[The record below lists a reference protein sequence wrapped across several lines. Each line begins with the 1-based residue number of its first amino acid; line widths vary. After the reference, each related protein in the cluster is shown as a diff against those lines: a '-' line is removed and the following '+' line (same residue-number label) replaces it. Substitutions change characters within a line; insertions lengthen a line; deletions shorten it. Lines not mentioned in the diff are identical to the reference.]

1 MLMAALARVHRA
13 FWQRRVIAT
22 ALLLSL
28 FALAAEGQVNVTT
41 EHNDNFRSGQ
51 NVNETIL
58 TPANVNV
65 SNFGRLFS
73 DVVDGYIYAQPL
85 YVPSVTIPGKGV
97 HNVIY
102 VVTEHDS
109 VYAFDADSN
118 DGGGLLWHTSFINP
132 GDGITTIST
141 QDVNCDAIS
150 PEIGV
155 TSTPV
160 IDVSTNTI
168 YVLAETKEQ
177 GSFFHRLHAL
187 DITTGMEKNGGPVTI
202 TAQVAGTGQGSSG
215 GFITFDPLMELNR
228 PGLSLSQGNIY
239 IAWSSNCD
247 NPPFHG
253 WVMGYDK
260 TTLQPKGV
268 WATTANGGFG
278 GIWMSGGGIA
288 ADASGNLFIPT
299 GNGTFD
305 TAGLDPVDFGDSIVK
320 LAGSANSFGP
330 VDYFTPY
337 DQGNLGDNDEDLGSG
352 GALLLPDQP
361 GAHVHELVQAG
372 KEGSIYVV
380 DRDHMGHFNP
390 NNNSQTVQNIVGQ
403 VGGLFSTPAY
413 WNGNV
418 YFGGYLDALKAF
430 SLTNGMLSAV
440 PTSQSGVTFRFPGP
454 TASVSA
460 NGNTNGIVWALQT
473 DVTLNGGNEVLY
485 AFDATNLGNE
495 LYDTTQN
502 PTRDT
507 VGGAVKFA
515 TPTIANGKVYVGAA
529 QRLSVF
535 GTISPTAAAPT
546 FSPAWGTYTSRQTV
560 SISDS
565 TPGATIY
572 YTTDGSNPT
581 QSSPV
586 YTNPITISVT
596 TTVKAM
602 ASAPLLANS
611 DIATAV
617 YTITTGGGGSLNYG
631 SGFTATGL
639 TINGS
644 GAINGSRLRLTDGRT
659 GENTSVWSTT
669 PVNIQTFTGDF
680 NFQVTN
686 PVGDGFTFTIQN
698 AGTTAIGRGGAGLGY
713 GAGSPGGSGGIPASL
728 AVKFDL
734 YSNFGE
740 GPDSTGL
747 YIDGASPT
755 IPAVDMTNS
764 GIDVHSGDIFNV
776 HMTYDGTTLT
786 ITITDTVT
794 YAAFS
799 QSWPINIPSTV
810 GSSTAYVGF
819 TGASGGATAIQ
830 DILSWTFASQGPIT
844 TIHYID
850 GFTSDGLTLNGNAAL
865 NGNRLR
871 LTDGGTG
878 EVASAWYTAP
888 LNIQSFT
895 QEFTFQ
901 LTNARAD
908 GMTFA
913 IQNAGLTATGRGGA
927 GLGYGASSPGG
938 LGGIAQSVAVKFD
951 LFNNFGEG
959 VDSTG
964 LYING
969 ASPTVPAIDMTGSGV
984 NLHSED
990 VFDVWMTYDG
1000 TTLSMRITDLT
1011 TQATFQTS
1019 WIINIPSTVGGNTAY
1034 LGFTAGTGGAG
1045 ATQDIL
1051 SWVFTSQA
1059 AANYGNGFSSTGLSL
1074 SGWSTLNGSR
1084 LRLTDGGLGETS
1096 SAWYT
1101 TPLNVQAFTQVFSFQ
1116 LTNPVAD
1123 GITFALQNN
1132 SITQTGPGGGGL
1144 GYGAPNPGGQ
1154 GGIPN
1159 SVAVKFDL
1167 YDNFGEGVDS
1177 TGLYVNGD
1185 SPTMP
1190 AVDMTSSGVDL
1201 HGGDVF
1207 NVRMTY
1213 DGTVLNMQITDAVTQ
1228 ATFQTSWNINIPMTI
1243 NSNTAFAGF
1252 TGGTGGA
1259 SATQEILSW
1268 IFLP

>member
-1 MLMAALARVHRA
+1 L
-13 FWQRRVIAT
+13 I
-22 ALLLSL
+22 
-28 FALAAEGQVNVTT
+28 
-41 EHNDNFRSGQ
+41 
-51 NVNETIL
+51 
-58 TPANVNV
+58 
-65 SNFGRLFS
+65 
-73 DVVDGYIYAQPL
+73 
-85 YVPSVTIPGKGV
+85 
-97 HNVIY
+97 
-102 VVTEHDS
+102 
-109 VYAFDADSN
+109 
-118 DGGGLLWHTSFINP
+118 
-132 GDGITTIST
+132 
-141 QDVNCDAIS
+141 
-150 PEIGV
+150 
-155 TSTPV
+155 
-160 IDVSTNTI
+160 
-168 YVLAETKEQ
+168 
-177 GSFFHRLHAL
+177 
-187 DITTGMEKNGGPVTI
+187 
-202 TAQVAGTGQGSSG
+202 
-215 GFITFDPLMELNR
+215 
-228 PGLSLSQGNIY
+228 
-239 IAWSSNCD
+239 
-247 NPPFHG
+247 
-253 WVMGYDK
+253 
-260 TTLQPKGV
+260 
-268 WATTANGGFG
+268 
-278 GIWMSGGGIA
+278 
-288 ADASGNLFIPT
+288 
-299 GNGTFD
+299 
-305 TAGLDPVDFGDSIVK
+305 
-320 LAGSANSFGP
+320 
-330 VDYFTPY
+330 
-337 DQGNLGDNDEDLGSG
+337 
-352 GALLLPDQP
+352 
-361 GAHVHELVQAG
+361 QAG
-372 KEGSIYVV
+372 KDGSIYVV
-380 DRDHMGHFNP
+380 DRDNMGHYNP
-390 NNNSQTVQNIVGQ
+390 DNNSQIVQNLTGQ
-403 VGGLFSTPAY
+403 VGGIFSTPAY

-418 YFGGYLDALKAF
+418 YFGGHRDALKAF
-430 SLTNGMLSAV
+430 SLTNGMLSAI
-440 PTSQSGVTFRFPGP
+440 PTSESGVTFTFPGP

-473 DVTLNGGNEVLY
+473 DATLNGGNEVLY
-485 AFDATNLGNE
+485 AFDATNLSNE
-495 LYDTTQN
+495 LYDTTQS

-535 GTISPTAAAPT
+535 GTISPTAATPT
-546 FSPAWGTYTSRQTV
+546 FAPAWGTYTSAQTV

-586 YTNPITISVT
+586 YTSPLTISVT
-596 TTVKAM
+596 TVVKAM
-602 ASAPLLANS
+602 ASAPLLVDS
-611 DIATAV
+611 DIASAV
-617 YTITTGGGGSLNYG
+617 YTITTGGGGTLNYG

-639 TINGS
+639 VINGS
-644 GAINGSRLRLTDGRT
+644 GAINGSRLRLTDGGT
-659 GENTSVWSTT
+659 GENTSVWSTA
-669 PVNIQTFTGDF
+669 PVNIQTFTEDF

-713 GAGSPGGSGGIPASL
+713 GAASPGGTGGIPTSL

-747 YIDGASPT
+747 YTDGASPT
-755 IPAVDMTNS
+755 VPAVDMTNS
-764 GIDVHSGDIFNV
+764 GVDLHSGDIFNV
-776 HMTYDGTTLT
+776 HMTYDGATLT
-786 ITITDTVT
+786 MTITDTVT

-799 QSWPINIPSTV
+799 QSWQINIPSTV
-810 GSSTAYVGF
+810 GNSMAYVGF

-830 DILSWTFASQGPIT
+830 DILNWTFASQGPIS
-844 TIHYID
+844 TIHYIG

-878 EVASAWYTAP
+878 EVASAWYSAP

-908 GMTFA
+908 GMTFT
-913 IQNAGLTATGRGGA
+913 IQNAGLTAKGRGGA

-938 LGGIAQSVAVKFD
+938 VGGIARSVAVKFD

-984 NLHSED
+984 NLRSGD

-1011 TQATFQTS
+1011 TQATFQTF
-1019 WIINIPSTVGGNTAY
+1019 WTINIPSTVGGNTAY
-1034 LGFTAGTGGAG
+1034 IGFTAGTGGAA

-1051 SWVFTSQA
+1051 SWVFSSQA
-1059 AANYGNGFSSTGLSL
+1059 AANYGNGFSSTGLAL
-1074 SGWSTLNGSR
+1074 RGWSTLNGSR

-1096 SAWYT
+1096 STWYT
-1101 TPLNVQAFTQVFSFQ
+1101 TLLNVEAFTQVFTFQ

-1144 GYGAPNPGGQ
+1144 GYGTANPGGQ

-1167 YDNFGEGVDS
+1167 YNNFGEGVDS

-1185 SPTMP
+1185 SPTTP
-1190 AVDMTSSGVDL
+1190 AVDMTSSGVNL
-1201 HGGDVF
+1201 HSGDVF

-1213 DGTVLNMQITDAVTQ
+1213 DGTVLNMQITDAATQ